1 MAFCTLGPIWSRNVR
16 LAAWGRSTPFPH
28 AHRENRPIFQNK
40 GFPSNPSWIMCRWTL
55 QDRWAPPE
63 HPRDTSHAFSARCL
77 RLPIRPVPSR
87 DAKTAQVHPHS
98 VFVACPR
105 ATPLQ
110 LGPARTGSQK
120 TQPARRRRCPL
131 RSAWAGILRKACRWV
146 AGCDGRAGA
155 GLLGLEHMV
164 PRAQPPHRRMP
175 ARREHK
181 KRAEN
186 HKFRPTGFWAAK

>member
-1 MAFCTLGPIWSRNVR
+1 M
-16 LAAWGRSTPFPH
+16 
-28 AHRENRPIFQNK
+28 
-40 GFPSNPSWIMCRWTL
+40 
-55 QDRWAPPE
+55 
-63 HPRDTSHAFSARCL
+63 
-77 RLPIRPVPSR
+77 
-87 DAKTAQVHPHS
+87 
-98 VFVACPR
+98 FVACPR

-110 LGPARTGSQK
+110 LGPARTGGQK

-155 GLLGLEHMV
+155 GLLGLGRMV

-181 KRAEN
+181 KRPETINLKAEPGRCWAYMN
-186 HKFRPTGFWAAK
+186 LKARARGEGGGFFVLENKIHEKVLCSSRESNPRLLDQKGVFSRKTFLTESNPRHHF